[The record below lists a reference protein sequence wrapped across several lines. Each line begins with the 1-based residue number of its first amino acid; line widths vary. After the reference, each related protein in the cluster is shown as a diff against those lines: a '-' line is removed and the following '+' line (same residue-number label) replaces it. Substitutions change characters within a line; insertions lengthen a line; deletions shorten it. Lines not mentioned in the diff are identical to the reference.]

1 MTEEDWLAWER
12 AHGLPEACNPVSED
26 VVDPEGQTIQTWYP
40 DCSKLL
46 LHKQTLAALRKAHQ
60 QKLAKEMV
68 IKKAAEEAAHNLQ
81 VRAERALQAKAASA
95 AMLADSASA
104 GATKAQVQQMKAM
117 ASRVGRAEE
126 ALAQEKAM
134 LAAYIR
140 SGAKL
145 GKK

>member
-1 MTEEDWLAWER
+1 MAFQKRVTPCQRTWLTPR
-12 AHGLPEACNPVSED
+12 DKPSKHG
-26 VVDPEGQTIQTWYP
+26 TP

-68 IKKAAEEAAHNLQ
+68 IKKAAEEAAHNLK